1 MSDTIRKK
9 LVTIVTEAALEDILC
24 AELPKLGASGYTIVD
39 ARGRGSRGVRD
50 AGWSS
55 SSNIRVEVVC
65 DPETAEKIATTLR
78 ERFYKDYAM
87 IIYLGEVEV
96 LRADKF

>member
-1 MSDTIRKK
+1 MSETIKKK
-9 LVTIVTEAALEDILC
+9 LITIVTEAALEDSLC
-24 AELPKLGASGYTIVD
+24 EALPKLGAGGYTIVN
-39 ARGRGSRGVRD
+39 ARGRGSRGIRD

-55 SSNIRVEVVC
+55 SGNIRVEVVC

-78 ERFYKDYAM
+78 ERFYRDYAM